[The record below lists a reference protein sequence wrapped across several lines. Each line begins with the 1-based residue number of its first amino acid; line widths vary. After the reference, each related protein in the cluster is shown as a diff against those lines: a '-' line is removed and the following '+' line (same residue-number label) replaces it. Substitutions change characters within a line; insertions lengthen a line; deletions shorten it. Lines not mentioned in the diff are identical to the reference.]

1 MHGRRRII
9 GPIVLVVVLV
19 AAGVTW
25 YLNQP
30 AAAADGSL
38 TASGTIEATTVV
50 ISPEMAGR
58 AIEVPVA
65 EGDTVAE
72 GDVLVR
78 LDPGLLDAQKGQ
90 ADAAVAQATAVIAQ
104 ARAGVAAAQASLD
117 LVRAGPSAEQLD
129 VAQHQVDQAVTAW
142 RVARKAYRDLS
153 SLEKDTPAGSAA
165 KAQRDNAEA
174 AIATAR
180 AQYRL
185 IASGARPEQVSAAE
199 AQLAAAEAQLSAARA
214 QQDSAAAA
222 VAVLAAQQTKLTL
235 VAPSA
240 GTILSRAVEPGETVV
255 PGGAL
260 LELGDLDRLT
270 LTVYVPEDR
279 LGEVIVG
286 QAVTIS
292 VDSFPGQTFRGA
304 VSRIADQAEFTPRN
318 VQTVEGRKT
327 TVFAVDLALDASG
340 GKLKP
345 GMPADVVFGA

>member
-9 GPIVLVVVLV
+9 APIVLVLVLV

-25 YLNQP
+25 SLNQP
-30 AAAADGSL
+30 TAAADGSL

-50 ISPEMAGR
+50 ISPEIAGR
-58 AIEVPVA
+58 AIEVSVA
-65 EGDTVAE
+65 EGDAVAE

-78 LDPGLLDAQKGQ
+78 LDPGLLDAQQGQ
-90 ADAAVAQATAVIAQ
+90 ADAAVAQATAVFAQ
-104 ARAGVAAAQASLD
+104 AEAGVAAAQANLD
-117 LVRAGPSAEQLD
+117 LLKAGPSSAQLN
-129 VAQHQVDQAVTAW
+129 VAQRQVDQAVTAW
-142 RVARKAYRDLS
+142 KVARKAYKDLS
-153 SLEKDTPAGSAA
+153 KAEKNTPAGSAA

-185 IASGARPEQVSAAE
+185 IASGARAEQVSAAE

-222 VAVLAAQQTKLTL
+222 VTVLDAQRAKLTL

-240 GTILSRAVEPGETVV
+240 GTVLSRAVEPGETVV

-279 LGEVIVG
+279 LGEVLVG
-286 QAVTIS
+286 QAVSIS
-292 VDSFPGQTFRGA
+292 VDSFPGETFRGA
-304 VSRIADQAEFTPRN
+304 VTRIADQAEFTPRN

-327 TVFAVDLALDASG
+327 TVFAIKLALEASG

-345 GMPADVVFGA
+345 GMPADVVFGS

>member
-1 MHGRRRII
+1 MHGRRRIMA
-9 GPIVLVVVLV
+9 PIVLVVVLT

-30 AAAADGSL
+30 GAAPDGSL

-50 ISPEMAGR
+50 ISPEIAGR
-58 AIEVPVA
+58 ATEVTVA
-65 EGDTVAE
+65 EGDTAAE

-78 LDPGLLDAQKGQ
+78 LDPGLLDAQQGQ
-90 ADAAVAQATAVIAQ
+90 ADAAVAQASAVIAQ
-104 ARAGVAAAQASLD
+104 AQAGVAAAQANLD
-117 LVRAGPSAEQLD
+117 LLGAGPSAAQLD
-129 VAQHQVDQAVTAW
+129 VAARQVDQAVTAW
-142 RVARKAYRDLS
+142 KVARDAYRDLS
-153 SLEKDTPAGSAA
+153 SVERGTPAGGTA
-165 KAQRDNAEA
+165 KVQRDNAKA

-185 IASGARPEQVSAAE
+185 VESGARPEQISAAE
-199 AQLAAAEAQLSAARA
+199 AQLAAAEAQLAAAEA
-214 QQDSAAAA
+214 QRNAAAAA
-222 VAVLAAQQTKLTL
+222 VTVLEAQRARLIL

-240 GTILSRAVEPGETVV
+240 GTVLARAIEPGEIVL

-279 LGEVIVG
+279 LGEVVIG
-286 QAVTIS
+286 QPVSMS
-292 VDSFPGQTFRGA
+292 VDSFPGETFRGA

-318 VQTVEGRKT
+318 VQTIEGRKT
-327 TVFAVDLALDASG
+327 TVFAIELALDASG

-345 GMPADVVFGA
+345 GMPADVVFGS

>member
-9 GPIVLVVVLV
+9 APIVLVIVLV
-19 AAGVTW
+19 VAGVTW

-30 AAAADGSL
+30 TAAADGSL

-50 ISPEMAGR
+50 ISPEIAGR
-58 AIEVPVA
+58 AIEVSVA

-78 LDPGLLDAQKGQ
+78 LDPGLLDAQQGQ
-90 ADAAVAQATAVIAQ
+90 ADAAVAQAKAVITQ
-104 ARAGVAAAQASLD
+104 AEAGVAAAQANLA
-117 LVRAGPSAEQLD
+117 LLKAGPSTAQLD
-129 VAQHQVDQAVTAW
+129 VAQRQVDQAVTAW
-142 RVARKAYRDLS
+142 RVARDAYRDLS
-153 SLEKDTPAGSAA
+153 GFEKDTPAGSAA
-165 KAQRDNAEA
+165 KAQRDNAKA

-185 IASGARPEQVSAAE
+185 IASGARAEQVSAAEAQVSAAE
-199 AQLAAAEAQLSAARA
+199 AQLAAARAQRDSATAARTVLQA
-214 QQDSAAAA
+214 QQA
-222 VAVLAAQQTKLTL
+222 KLTL

-240 GTILSRAVEPGETVV
+240 GTVLSRAVEPGETVV
-255 PGGAL
+255 PGGEL

-279 LGEVIVG
+279 LGEVVLG
-286 QAVTIS
+286 EPVSIS
-292 VDSFPGQTFRGA
+292 VDSFPGETFTGA
-304 VSRIADQAEFTPRN
+304 VGRIADQAEFTPRN

-327 TVFAVDLALDASG
+327 TVFAIELALDPSG

-345 GMPADVVFGA
+345 GMPADVIFGS